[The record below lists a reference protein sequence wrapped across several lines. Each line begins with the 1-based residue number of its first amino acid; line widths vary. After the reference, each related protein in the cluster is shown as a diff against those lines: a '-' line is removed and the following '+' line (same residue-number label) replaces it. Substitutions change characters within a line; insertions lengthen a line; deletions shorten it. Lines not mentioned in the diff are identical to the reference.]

1 MAHSHAACLAIVEVS
16 SVGQGDELEL
26 YINDPKS
33 KRLVT
38 LDEAAILRHHWA
50 AWSAGNYQIC
60 VLNKSTKHYQ
70 FQMSI
75 TTGIEAIDYSSIVT
89 KKHLQPVDLSAQ
101 KVQDQIE

>member
-1 MAHSHAACLAIVEVS
+1 MTLIPFIAIVEVS
-16 SVGQGDELEL
+16 SVGQGDDLEL

-60 VLNKSTKHYQ
+60 VLNKSTKSYQ
-70 FQMSI
+70 FLM
-75 TTGIEAIDYSSIVT
+75 
-89 KKHLQPVDLSAQ
+89 
-101 KVQDQIE
+101 